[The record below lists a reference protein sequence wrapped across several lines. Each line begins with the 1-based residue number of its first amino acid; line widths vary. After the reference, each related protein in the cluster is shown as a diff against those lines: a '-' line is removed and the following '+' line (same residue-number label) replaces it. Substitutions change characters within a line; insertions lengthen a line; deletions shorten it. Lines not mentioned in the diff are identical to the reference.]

1 MTGNNSVHDQM
12 NRSRKKSTMFDD
24 DLEILVKNVLQLP
37 LDNAIPLA
45 IYHHAGV
52 STWHQF
58 MYMDESDVFEATYLD
73 KSGKMKYLTRYETKI
88 LRWLIGYVRENIDS
102 QQFGSEQPSFYN
114 KDGFTKYTQHRR
126 KMAEFMA
133 NYRTT
138 KSSRNRKI
146 EAENVPSNIVIETS
160 HDPTEEEKSPVSS
173 QTLVQK
179 QETSLKDE
187 SSSVAEKKDHI
198 THERGSQHR
207 RRKSSFRSK
216 SMKSQ
221 DPTIQSIVDLADELK
236 ASQHHR
242 PKSDK
247 TLRSR
252 TQATRTQ

>member
-1 MTGNNSVHDQM
+1 MTGYDSVHDQM
-12 NRSRKKSTMFDD
+12 NRSRNKSSIFDD
-24 DLEILVKNVLQLP
+24 DLEILVKDVLQLP
-37 LDNAIPLA
+37 LDSAIPLA

-58 MYMDESDVFEATYLD
+58 MFMYESDVYEATYLD
-73 KSGKMKYLTRYETKI
+73 NDGKMKYLTRYETKI
-88 LRWLIGYVRENIDS
+88 LRWFIGYVRENIDS
-102 QQFGSEQPSFYN
+102 RQFGSEQSSFYN

-126 KMAEFMA
+126 KMAEFVA

-138 KSSRNRKI
+138 KLSRDRKI

-160 HDPTEEEKSPVSS
+160 HDPTKEEKSPVS
-173 QTLVQK
+173 LVQK

-187 SSSVAEKKDHI
+187 SAAAAKKKDHI
-198 THERGSQHR
+198 AHERGSQHR

-221 DPTIQSIVDLADELK
+221 DPTIQSIVDLAEELK
-236 ASQHHR
+236 ASQHR

-252 TQATRTQ
+252 SQATRTQ